1 MYKKNTLIVIAA
13 VLILEAILVLVLPT
27 KIPRPLRTIISLG
40 NIIAVAV
47 LWLMSRQRK
56 S

>member
-1 MYKKNTLIVIAA
+1 MYKKNTLILIAA
-13 VLILEAILVLVLPT
+13 VLILEAVLVILLPT

-47 LWLMSRQRK
+47 LWLMVRQRK